1 MAASLAAAS
10 AGVAN
15 AATDPADFSIE
26 QAAELIRKKKLT
38 PAELVA
44 ACLKRIE
51 KYNPGL
57 KAFITVTGDEALK
70 EARALKPRDAR
81 SPLHGI
87 PIALKDLYDTAGV
100 KTTCASRLYKDRVPA
115 ADAVCVKALKAAGAI
130 VVGKA
135 NMDEFAYNFTGE
147 TSAFGTCVN
156 PWNTDYSPGGSSGGS
171 AVAVATG
178 MCLGALG
185 SDTGGS
191 IRLPASV
198 CGITGYK
205 PTFGLISTEG
215 VAPLAWSL
223 DHVGPMTRTA
233 RDAAIMHGAMAGSS
247 VFRATVKTL
256 RLGVPEHPFQDGMDA
271 EVGKALMAA
280 IEVLKRLTA
289 GANGVAFPRSEVTD
303 ADAGLPK
310 PYGVVIFAEAYAF
323 HREMVKNQAG
333 LYHPQILGTIKMGE
347 NITAADY
354 IEARREMERLRAT
367 AAKTLFADC
376 DLLITPASPKAPF
389 KLASNPSLVN
399 LRNTAYFNMYGLPTI
414 SIPCGFTGNGMPI
427 GVQITGAPKR
437 DELVF
442 QLAEAFQ
449 QATDFHL
456 KRPPLAG

>member
-1 MAASLAAAS
+1 MTAVSAGAAA
-10 AGVAN
+10 AG
-15 AATDPADFSIE
+15 TDPADFTIE
-26 QAAELIRKKKLT
+26 QAMELMRKKKLT
-38 PAELVA
+38 PAELVG

-51 KYNPGL
+51 KHNPEL

-70 EARALKPRDAR
+70 QARALKPADAAGA
-81 SPLHGI
+81 PLHGI
-87 PIALKDLYDTAGV
+87 PVALKDLYDTAGV
-100 KTTCASRLYKDRVPA
+100 KTTCASRLYEDRVPA
-115 ADAVCVKALKAAGAI
+115 ADATSVKALKAAGAI
-130 VVGKA
+130 VIGKA

-147 TSAFGTCVN
+147 TSAYGTCLN
-156 PWNTDYSPGGSSGGS
+156 PWNTAYSPGGSSGGS
-171 AVAVATG
+171 GVAVATG

-233 RDAAIMHGAMAGSS
+233 RDAAIMHAAMAGS
-247 VFRATVKTL
+247 VGRAPAVKSL
-256 RLGVPEHPFQDGMDA
+256 RVGIPEHPFQDGMDT
-271 EVGKALMAA
+271 EVGKALSAA
-280 IEVLKRLTA
+280 VEVLKRLTA
-289 GANGVAFPRSEVTD
+289 GAKTVGFPRSEVTD
-303 ADAGLPK
+303 EAGLPK

-323 HREMVKNQAG
+323 HREMVKTKAE

-354 IEARREMERLRAT
+354 IAARREMERLRAG
-367 AAKTLFADC
+367 AAKALFADC
-376 DLLITPASPKAPF
+376 DVLITPTSPKAPF
-389 KLASNPSLVN
+389 RLGSNPSLVN

-414 SIPCGFTGNGMPI
+414 SVPCGLTGNGMPI

-437 DELVF
+437 DEVVF
-442 QLAEAFQ
+442 AMAEAFQ
-449 QATDFHL
+449 GATEFH
-456 KRPPLAG
+456 RRRWEEA